1 MSSFDGLSISLGSYT
16 AGCYLLA
23 CSYLELSLVN
33 IFNGVRSFLESMKDE
48 FNSIVY

>member
-1 MSSFDGLSISLGSYT
+1 MSSFDGLSVSLGPYI

-33 IFNGVRSFLESMKDE
+33 IFNCVGSFLESMKDE
-48 FNSIVY
+48 FNSIAF